1 MRQVLLLYGARV
13 PVRFR
18 FAVLASCAF
27 VWVALFSGCH
37 KREDNNLPIQQ
48 CVRNLKVIDGAKMIW
63 TLQNHK
69 VNGDVPTDA
78 DLFGPGKEL
87 QERPQCPM
95 GGTYR
100 LGMVGER
107 PTCNEPGHV
116 IDRTFD

>member
-1 MRQVLLLYGARV
+1 MRQVLLYGVRL

-18 FAVLASCAF
+18 LVVLASCALA
-27 VWVALFSGCH
+27 WISLFSGCH

-116 IDRTFD
+116 IDRTFE